1 MCALM
6 LCLGS
11 MGHTYGVHKVRAFTK
26 RTTGNI
32 QILVY
37 SIIWK
42 KLINSG
48 SAYSWCYS
56 FLTIF
61 VFRFRW
67 LYGNF
72 IYLTYHFSLSMS
84 AKQVKGCSFRYD
96 APLTRQESDASPH
109 VVSFHATFSIGL
121 CDVWLQKSI
130 LFHNNIH
137 LNSPCRVKIASVF
150 ASSPLFIYQSSI
162 SS

>member
-96 APLTRQESDASPH
+96 APLTRQESDALHMLSLSTPPS
-109 VVSFHATFSIGL
+109 VLECVTSDCKKAYCSITIHI
-121 CDVWLQKSI
+121 WI
-130 LFHNNIH
+130 L
-137 LNSPCRVKIASVF
+137 LAW
-150 ASSPLFIYQSSI
+150 
-162 SS
+162 